1 MPLPRCS
8 RMLSVVAVL
17 LLGLAAVSWSGAA
30 RAQDATP
37 AADESMM
44 MQEGVSFEL
53 VTLAPGVSAFDPAD
67 LVVVRIGLEPGA
79 VSTFDAEDPY
89 GGILLVES
97 GAITATASKP
107 WTVTRGAGLMDA
119 MMAAEESGD
128 MSDVYETIAA
138 GDEATLEAGDAAYI
152 PGYVDGEMRND
163 GDEPASGLGFLIGPA
178 EGMMGEATPAP

>member
-1 MPLPRCS
+1 MSRCS
-8 RMLSVVAVL
+8 RMLSIVAVL
-17 LLGLAAVSWSGAA
+17 LLGLVAVSWSGAV

-37 AADESMM
+37 AADAPM

-53 VTLAPGVSAFDPAD
+53 VTLASGVSAFDPAD

-79 VSTFDAEDPY
+79 VSTFDANDPY
-89 GGILLVES
+89 GGILIVES

-128 MSDVYETIAA
+128 MSTVYETIAA
-138 GDEATLEAGDAAYI
+138 GDEATLEVGDAAHI
-152 PGYVDGEMRND
+152 PGNVDGEMRND
-163 GDEPASGLGFLIGPA
+163 GDEPASGIGFLIGPA
-178 EGMMGEATPAP
+178 TEMIGEATPAP

>member
-1 MPLPRCS
+1 MHRHLRVFS
-8 RMLSVVAVL
+8 IAAMLFFGL
-17 LLGLAAVSWSGAA
+17 LAMAWSGVA

-37 AADESMM
+37 AADEGM

-53 VTLAPGVSAFDPAD
+53 VTLASGVSAFDPAD

-79 VSTFDAEDPY
+79 VSTFDDTDPF
-89 GGILLVES
+89 GGILIVES
-97 GAITATASKP
+97 GVITATASKP

-128 MSDVYETIAA
+128 MSAVYETIAA

-152 PGYVDGEMRND
+152 PGNVDGEMRND

-178 EGMMGEATPAP
+178 GGMPE

>member
-1 MPLPRCS
+1 MS
-8 RMLSVVAVL
+8 RTRQMLSVVAVV
-17 LLGLAAVSWSGAA
+17 LLGLVAVSWSGPA

-37 AADESMM
+37 AADEGMM

-53 VTLAPGVSAFDPAD
+53 ITLASGVRAFDPAD

-79 VSTFDAEDPY
+79 VSTFDANDPY
-89 GGILLVES
+89 GGILIVES

-128 MSDVYETIAA
+128 MSAVYETIAA
-138 GDEATLEAGDAAYI
+138 GDEATLEVGDAAYI
-152 PGYVDGEMRND
+152 PGNVDGEMRND
-163 GDEPASGLGFLIGPA
+163 GDEPASGLGFLIGPSS
-178 EGMMGEATPAP
+178 GMMGEATPAP